1 MSYSRPFIR
10 SLRSFVSD
18 TRTSYFWAWMDIKC
32 RYRRSALGPFWETVN
47 MTIMILGMAFVSG
60 ALFNVPIKEMLPFL
74 GLGIIFWSVIANS
87 INEGASC
94 FISHSNLLKNSNSSI
109 GFYVGRTILR
119 VYITAAHHL
128 VIYILAVIFLNVDI
142 NANTLLGIPGIF
154 LLFLN
159 SLWIAPTLGFIC
171 ARYRDF
177 EMIVRNITQ
186 LLFFVTPIFWN
197 PDIVSSDKRIIIDL
211 NPFYYF
217 LEIVRAPLLGK
228 TPSLQV
234 YLVVLLM
241 TFTGYLIFSVIY
253 KIMRSRL
260 VFYT

>member
-1 MSYSRPFIR
+1 
-10 SLRSFVSD
+10 
-18 TRTSYFWAWMDIKC
+18 MDIKC
-32 RYRRSALGPFWETVN
+32 RYRRSTLGPFWETAN
-47 MTIMILGMAFVSG
+47 ITIMILGMAFVSG
-60 ALFNVPIKEMLPFL
+60 ALFNVPVKEILPYL
-74 GLGIIFWSVIANS
+74 GLGIIFWMVIANS

-109 GFYVGRTILR
+109 GLYVGRTILR
-119 VYITAAHHL
+119 IHITAAHHL
-128 VIYILAVIFLNVDI
+128 VIYIGAVIFLNVEI
-142 NANTLLGIPGIF
+142 NAKTLLVIPGIV

-159 SLWIAPTLGFIC
+159 SLWVAPTLGFIC

-197 PDIVSSDKRIIIDL
+197 ADIISSNKRIIIDL

-228 TPSLQV
+228 IPSLKV

-241 TFTGYLIFSVIY
+241 TFAGYVVLSVVY
-253 KIMRSRL
+253 KIMRPKL